1 MASYGQKY
9 PDRCIDV
16 ITDNK
21 SIEKNIEVN
30 VPALKSIA
38 GDEMIPARFLARHL

>member
-1 MASYGQKY
+1 MAIFEQK
-9 PDRCIDV
+9 DISKK
-16 ITDNK
+16 TDLK
-21 SIEKNIEVN
+21 VRHRVN

>member
-1 MASYGQKY
+1 MASFEQK
-9 PDRCIDV
+9 DISKK
-16 ITDNK
+16 TDLK
-21 SIEKNIEVN
+21 EHRVN